1 MRHISSRHPTRR
13 LSRWMSGAP
22 VSRAPH
28 RSRRSRHFIHRL
40 LALGLGAG
48 LATLAAAPEAV
59 AQDVSLRVGDK
70 APMFPNP
77 LPSTAG
83 ESAGAVKLDLQAAL
97 GKKNI
102 VLAFYVA
109 DWTGG

>member
-1 MRHISSRHPTRR
+1 MQHITSRPPSGRPSNR
-13 LSRWMSGAP
+13 LPGVLA
-22 VSRAPH
+22 VG
-28 RSRRSRHFIHRL
+28 
-40 LALGLGAG
+40 LALGLAALSGASEAMAQDG
-48 LATLAAAPEAV
+48 PLKVGDRAPTFPEA
-59 AQDVSLRVGDK
+59 
-70 APMFPNP
+70 

-83 ESAGAVKLDLQAAL
+83 ERPGARRIALDEVL

>member
-1 MRHISSRHPTRR
+1 MKHV
-13 LSRWMSGAP
+13 
-22 VSRAPH
+22 VSRTTPA
-28 RSRRSRHFIHRL
+28 RRRGRYSAA
-40 LALGLGAG
+40 LAVGLGLGLLAG
-48 LATLAAAPEAV
+48 AGAPDAV

-70 APMFPNP
+70 APRFPNP

-83 ESAGAVKLDLQAAL
+83 ESPGAVKLDLSSAL
-97 GKKNI
+97 GRKNI

>member
-1 MRHISSRHPTRR
+1 MQ
-13 LSRWMSGAP
+13 LK
-22 VSRAPH
+22 
-28 RSRRSRHFIHRL
+28 
-40 LALGLGAG
+40 
-48 LATLAAAPEAV
+48 
-59 AQDVSLRVGDK
+59 VGDK

-83 ESAGAVKLDLQAAL
+83 ESAGDVPLDLSRVL
-97 GKKNI
+97 GRKNI

>member
-1 MRHISSRHPTRR
+1 MKT
-13 LSRWMSGAP
+13 
-22 VSRAPH
+22 
-28 RSRRSRHFIHRL
+28 RL
-40 LALGLGAG
+40 LRESA
-48 LATLAAAPEAV
+48 LAAGV
-59 AQDVSLRVGDK
+59 ALSLPLAAGAQTMNLKVGDR

-83 ESAGAVKLDLQAAL
+83 ESAGATKLGLDAAL
-97 GKKNI
+97 GEKNI

>member
-1 MRHISSRHPTRR
+1 
-13 LSRWMSGAP
+13 
-22 VSRAPH
+22 
-28 RSRRSRHFIHRL
+28 
-40 LALGLGAG
+40 
-48 LATLAAAPEAV
+48 
-59 AQDVSLRVGDK
+59 
-70 APMFPNP
+70 MFPNP

-83 ESAGAVKLDLQAAL
+83 ESAGAAKLDLQAAL

>member
-1 MRHISSRHPTRR
+1 MQHIVGRV
-13 LSRWMSGAP
+13 LA
-22 VSRAPH
+22 VSLCW
-28 RSRRSRHFIHRL
+28 SLF
-40 LALGLGAG
+40 ALTG
-48 LATLAAAPEAV
+48 APEAV

-70 APMFPNP
+70 APMFPNL

-83 ESAGAVKLDLQAAL
+83 ERAGGVKLDLDSVL

>member
-1 MRHISSRHPTRR
+1 MKDISSRLP
-13 LSRWMSGAP
+13 A
-22 VSRAPH
+22 A
-28 RSRRSRHFIHRL
+28 
-40 LALGLGAG
+40 LALGLAVG
-48 LATLAAAPEAV
+48 LASFAGAPEAV
-59 AQDVSLRVGDK
+59 AQDVSLRVGDE

-83 ESAGAVKLDLQAAL
+83 ERAGDVKLDLSPVL
-97 GKKNI
+97 GQKNI

>member
-1 MRHISSRHPTRR
+1 MKHIVGRTPAVVAV
-13 LSRWMSGAP
+13 G
-22 VSRAPH
+22 
-28 RSRRSRHFIHRL
+28 
-40 LALGLGAG
+40 LGLS
-48 LATLAAAPEAV
+48 LAALTGTPDAV

-70 APMFPNP
+70 APRFPNP

-83 ESAGAVKLDLQAAL
+83 ESAGAVKLDLTPAL

>member
-1 MRHISSRHPTRR
+1 MPNIES
-13 LSRWMSGAP
+13 
-22 VSRAPH
+22 H
-28 RSRRSRHFIHRL
+28 RSRRWLSGL
-40 LALGLGAG
+40 LALGLVAG
-48 LATLAAAPEAV
+48 LAAVAAPPEAV

-70 APMFPNP
+70 APRFPNP

-83 ESAGAVKLDLQAAL
+83 ESAGATKLDLSAAL
-97 GKKNI
+97 GRKNI

>member
-1 MRHISSRHPTRR
+1 MRTETVRPLLVGG
-13 LSRWMSGAP
+13 LSVLLTGGALLSP
-22 VSRAPH
+22 PRNAEAMPQAKKLAVGDRAPA
-28 RSRRSRHFIHRL
+28 FP
-40 LALGLGAG
+40 
-48 LATLAAAPEAV
+48 AA
-59 AQDVSLRVGDK
+59 
-70 APMFPNP
+70 

-83 ESAGAVKLDLQAAL
+83 ERPGAKKIALDEVL

>member
-1 MRHISSRHPTRR
+1 MQHFEGRQ
-13 LSRWMSGAP
+13 SGA
-22 VSRAPH
+22 
-28 RSRRSRHFIHRL
+28 RRFGL
-40 LALGLGAG
+40 LALGLAAG
-48 LATLAAAPEAV
+48 LTVVAGTPEAV

-70 APMFPNP
+70 APMFPNA

-83 ESAGAVKLDLQAAL
+83 ESAGAEMLDLSAAL
-97 GKKNI
+97 GQKNI

>member
-1 MRHISSRHPTRR
+1 MQHIERRR
-13 LSRWMSGAP
+13 LSG
-22 VSRAPH
+22 
-28 RSRRSRHFIHRL
+28 I
-40 LALGLGAG
+40 LALGLVAG
-48 LATLAAAPEAV
+48 LATVAGTPEAV

-83 ESAGAVKLDLQAAL
+83 ESAGAAKLDLSAAL

>member
-1 MRHISSRHPTRR
+1 M
-13 LSRWMSGAP
+13 
-22 VSRAPH
+22 
-28 RSRRSRHFIHRL
+28 
-40 LALGLGAG
+40 
-48 LATLAAAPEAV
+48 

-83 ESAGAVKLDLQAAL
+83 ESAGAVKLDLSAAL

>member
-1 MRHISSRHPTRR
+1 MQHITSRQPTRR
-13 LSRWMSGAP
+13 LSRWLAGA
-22 VSRAPH
+22 
-28 RSRRSRHFIHRL
+28 

-48 LATLAAAPEAV
+48 LAAVAGTPEAHATLPTGCV

-77 LPSTAG
+77 LPSSAG
-83 ESAGAVKLDLQAAL
+83 ESAGAAKLDLQAAL